1 MTDYENV
8 LEIGSQFRIA
18 GELVGFETFGSGHI
32 NDTFVIHY
40 KENGKVVSYT
50 LQRINHDV
58 FTNPP
63 ATMENIRRITGHLQ
77 KKIAEM
83 GCRHRKALRLVTTRQ
98 DENYYLDRHGHYWR
112 VYYFIPEARTFE
124 IIDFT
129 EQAYEAAR
137 AFAEFACLLA
147 DLPGGRLHETIP
159 DFHNTPKRYE
169 AFAQAITADQCGRAA
184 AVRRE
189 IEFALERREEAGNLL
204 KLHEAGD
211 IPERITHNDTKI
223 NNVLFDDR
231 VNRGICVI
239 DLDTVMP
246 GLTLYDFGDMVRTC
260 TSPAAEDET
269 DLDKVE
275 MRLEMFAAL
284 ARGYLETASGLLTPA
299 EKAMLPFAG
308 KLICL
313 EQGVRFLT
321 DYLQGDTYYKIK
333 RPEHNLDRARNQ
345 LKLVASIERQ
355 MPEMEKL
362 TAQIQGQCPIS
373 NKE

>member
-8 LEIGSQFRIA
+8 LEIGNQFQIP

-40 KENGKVVSYT
+40 KENGNVVSYT
-50 LQRINHDV
+50 LQRINHDI

-63 ATMENIRRITGHLQ
+63 ATMENIRRITSHIQ
-77 KKIAEM
+77 KKITES
-83 GCRHRKALRLVTTRQ
+83 GCPLSKSLQLVLTRKG
-98 DENYYLDRHGHYWR
+98 ENYFLDRHGHYWR
-112 VYYFIPEARTFE
+112 IYYFIPNARTFE
-124 IIDFT
+124 VIDFP
-129 EQAYEAAR
+129 EQAYEAAKS
-137 AFAEFACLLA
+137 FANFACLLA
-147 DLPGGRLHETIP
+147 DLPGGRLNETIP

-169 AFAQAITADQCGRAA
+169 AFVKVVTEDPFGRAA
-184 AVRRE
+184 SAQQN
-189 IEFALERREEAGNLL
+189 IEFALERQEEAGTLL
-204 KLHEAGD
+204 KLHAAGE

-231 VNRGICVI
+231 INRGICVI

-260 TSPAAEDET
+260 TSPAEEDET

-275 MRLEMFAAL
+275 MRIEMFEAL
-284 ARGYLETASGLLTPA
+284 VRGYLETASELLTPA

-333 RPEHNLDRARNQ
+333 RKHHNLERARNQ
-345 LKLVASIERQ
+345 FKLVQSIEHQ

-362 TAQIQGQCPIS
+362 TAKIQQENNPD
-373 NKE
+373 